1 MYRLDVL
8 VPHIFIHCL
17 ILHNVYF
24 DFPLGRKLGNIS
36 CHYLL
41 TVNIFISD

>member
-8 VPHIFIHCL
+8 LPQIFIYL
-17 ILHNVYF
+17 LKLHNVYF
-24 DFPLGRKLGNIS
+24 DFPLGRRLGNIS

>member
-1 MYRLDVL
+1 MNRLDIL
-8 VPHIFIHCL
+8 VPQIFIHRL

-24 DFPLGRKLGNIS
+24 DFPLGCRLGNIS
-36 CHYLL
+36 YHYLL